1 MTDMM
6 MQWWHALILGIIEG
20 ATEFLPI
27 SSTFHLLFGER
38 LLGLANSDFNDMF
51 AVAIQ
56 MAAVIP
62 LLMMF
67 WREWFQD
74 RKVILLTLV
83 AFIPTSVLA
92 LLGYKIIKQ
101 VFFANDWL
109 MLSVFILVGIGFLV
123 LEQVIKRGHLQL
135 PLGLDKFTWQQAAL
149 IGAVQA
155 LAVLPGVS
163 RAGAVMVGMMFLGY
177 KRDAAA
183 RFSFM
188 LAVPTLMAASLYDLY
203 KMRAVVLSNFST
215 NALLLLIGGAAAF
228 VSAWLVVRWFL
239 GFVRTHNLNTFGWYR
254 LIIGAGALVWL
265 LLR

>member
-1 MTDMM
+1 
-6 MQWWHALILGIIEG
+6 
-20 ATEFLPI
+20 
-27 SSTFHLLFGER
+27 
-38 LLGLANSDFNDMF
+38 
-51 AVAIQ
+51 
-56 MAAVIP
+56 
-62 LLMMF
+62 
-67 WREWFQD
+67 
-74 RKVILLTLV
+74 
-83 AFIPTSVLA
+83 
-92 LLGYKIIKQ
+92 
-101 VFFANDWL
+101 
-109 MLSVFILVGIGFLV
+109 
-123 LEQVIKRGHLQL
+123 
-135 PLGLDKFTWQQAAL
+135 
-149 IGAVQA
+149 
-155 LAVLPGVS
+155 VLPGVS